1 MNIEQK
7 QDNIEQ
13 KQDNIEQKQDNIEQ
27 KQDNIESNSKEISK
41 IFKKLSRDVVIHIL
55 LFTGRIRVRKNK
67 IIYIIPENDNRYHM
81 LNDKF
86 SNEYYKCSRG
96 RRTRRFVTYN
106 APNEPWTNTYGPC
119 LDRISIFIPVC
130 AERNRV
136 FHFQKML
143 YYEGTDYKKVTHGE
157 LRTLTKNADDGEY
170 NSSDSYCTEL
180 YPSCEDG
187 SYHETFF

>member
-1 MNIEQK
+1 M
-7 QDNIEQ
+7 
-13 KQDNIEQKQDNIEQ
+13 NIEQ

-55 LFTGRIRVRKNK
+55 LFTGRIRVRKNE
-67 IIYIIPENDNRYHM
+67 IIYIIPEIDDRYLM
-81 LNDKF
+81 LNDKY
-86 SNEYYKCSRG
+86 SKEYYNCSRG
-96 RRTRRFVTYN
+96 RSTRRFT
-106 APNEPWTNTYGPC
+106 C

-170 NSSDSYCTEL
+170 NSSDSYCPEL

>member
-1 MNIEQK
+1 M
-7 QDNIEQ
+7 
-13 KQDNIEQKQDNIEQ
+13 NIEQ

-106 APNEPWTNTYGPC
+106 APNAPNAPNEPRTYGPC
-119 LDRISIFIPVC
+119 LDRISIFIPFYNTT
-130 AERNRV
+130 ERFRV

-143 YYEGTDYKKVTHGE
+143 YYEGTDYKKVTDGE
-157 LRTLTKNADDGEY
+157 LRTLTRKRDDGEY
-170 NSSDSYCTEL
+170 YSSDSYCTEL
-180 YPSCEDG
+180 YSSCEDG
-187 SYHETFF
+187 SYHETLF